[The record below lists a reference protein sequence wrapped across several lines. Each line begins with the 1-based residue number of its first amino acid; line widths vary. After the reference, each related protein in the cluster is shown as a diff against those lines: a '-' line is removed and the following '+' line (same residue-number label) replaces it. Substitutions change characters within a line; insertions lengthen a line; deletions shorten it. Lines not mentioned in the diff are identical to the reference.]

1 MGSGSG
7 HGEEKE
13 VWVFISG
20 LHSSTWEG
28 GLRQRERNYT
38 DAEVLSLVTGKLGL
52 TGVGGLMGSY
62 FGKMLGA

>member
-1 MGSGSG
+1 M
-7 HGEEKE
+7 
-13 VWVFISG
+13 VISG
-20 LHSSTWEG
+20 LRSSTWEG